1 MQKGSIRWVG
11 LGFPPFPLL
20 GLWHK
25 ILALFVPQR
34 CGSSFLFDPEE
45 TVRGSST
52 LRRAA
57 CALVSAEMLS
67 GTPGS
72 VGFLAHGFFMLWLEM
87 SQHQRDLC
95 CCKDAVLRN
104 SGGISDCFPAS
115 INA

>member
-1 MQKGSIRWVG
+1 MQEGSIRLVG

-20 GLWHK
+20 VLWHK
-25 ILALFVPQR
+25 IPALFVTQR

-72 VGFLAHGFFMLWLEM
+72 VGFLAHGFFHALAGDESASERFVLLQRCCAQKFRW
-87 SQHQRDLC
+87 HQ
-95 CCKDAVLRN
+95 
-104 SGGISDCFPAS
+104 
-115 INA
+115 